1 MAVRIHTVA
10 PPACMP
16 LLVCLVSE
24 ICPSRFVFE
33 LTCASFPSRLRGSKV
48 SNWYASTPH
57 ALHTVARRPTHKG
70 DLAVL
75 FREGGVR
82 GISFVSGGF
91 LPEKQRG
98 THHQGYIHVCDWLAT
113 FS

>member
-1 MAVRIHTVA
+1 MI
-10 PPACMP
+10 
-16 LLVCLVSE
+16 
-24 ICPSRFVFE
+24 VF
-33 LTCASFPSRLRGSKV
+33 
-48 SNWYASTPH
+48 
-57 ALHTVARRPTHKG
+57 HTVARRITHNPTHPTQLPA
-70 DLAVL
+70 DPLTTLTRVIWAVL

>member
-1 MAVRIHTVA
+1 MCVI
-10 PPACMP
+10 
-16 LLVCLVSE
+16 SE
-24 ICPSRFVFE
+24 Q
-33 LTCASFPSRLRGSKV
+33 ASRLEGQQLVRLH
-48 SNWYASTPH
+48 STHSTQLP
-57 ALHTVARRPTHKG
+57 ADPLTTLTRVIW
-70 DLAVL
+70 AVL